1 MKYTNQLRSILK
13 ASGWP
18 QSQIAIQ
25 LGVSFQ
31 TVNAW
36 INERSMP
43 RRQARLRI
51 EKLYLDI
58 VGVEEVDMATLKNAK
73 LSAQQKVVSAR
84 QLFGNK
90 NSVDKLTL
98 YLTYHTNTIE
108 GSTMTLADVENVIF
122 DHKVLTNRS
131 LVEQAEA
138 RNHQATLHWLLEQ
151 MSKSGKHFT
160 INESLILGIHLRLMN
175 GIISDAGEYRTH
187 PVRILGAKVALA
199 NWLKIPQLISELIT
213 EINSPTNDPIVHLA
227 KIHADFEQIHPF
239 SDGNGRAGRLL
250 LLAQAIKLGLIPPI
264 VVKER
269 KYAYYKYLEL
279 AQTRGNYQP
288 LELFISESIQFS
300 SKLMQP

>member
-1 MKYTNQLRSILK
+1 MKYTNQLLSILK
-13 ASGWP
+13 ASGWS
-18 QSQIAIQ
+18 QSQLAIQ

-36 INERSMP
+36 INKRSRP
-43 RRQARLRI
+43 RRQALRNI

-58 VGVEEVDMATLKNAK
+58 VGVDDVTVTRLDNAK
-73 LSAQQKVVSAR
+73 LAAQQKIITAR
-84 QLFGNK
+84 QLYGNK
-90 NSVDKLTL
+90 KNIDKLTL
-98 YLTYHTNTIE
+98 HLTYHTNTIE

-131 LVEQAEA
+131 LIEQAEA

-151 MSKSGKHFT
+151 MSKNGKYFT

-175 GIISDAGEYRTH
+175 GIIGDAGEYRTH
-187 PVRILGAKVALA
+187 PVRILGTKVALA
-199 NWLKIPQLISELIT
+199 NWIKIPHLIT
-213 EINSPTNDPIVHLA
+213 NLITDINSPTNDPIGHLA
-227 KIHADFEQIHPF
+227 KIHADFEKIHPF

-264 VVKER
+264 VIKER

-279 AQTRGNYQP
+279 AQTRGNYHP

-300 SKLMQP
+300 SELMQN